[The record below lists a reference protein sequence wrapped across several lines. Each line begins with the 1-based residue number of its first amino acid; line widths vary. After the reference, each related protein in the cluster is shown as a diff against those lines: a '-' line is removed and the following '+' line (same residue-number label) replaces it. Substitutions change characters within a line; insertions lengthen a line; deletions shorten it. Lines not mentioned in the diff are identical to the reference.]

1 MSSMNALIPIPNSR
15 IRIRVSWSSA
25 YMCQLAPRF
34 FWSLFFSI
42 FFFLPTLLPSTGVP
56 ASCTVT
62 GPPPAVRHPRGL
74 SVGGALTKVVPV
86 GPPLPAPRTAHGG
99 LDMPGSIGSPPCQ
112 FLAPVQG
119 GSPPSDFFHR
129 YPRRTF
135 LPLQDETFS
144 HAHLSTLLT
153 PC

>member
-1 MSSMNALIPIPNSR
+1 MVVSLYVPARPTLFLVSVLLNFFSPNS
-15 IRIRVSWSSA
+15 SSINGGSG
-25 YMCQLAPRF
+25 QLHRHGAATRATSP
-34 FWSLFFSI
+34 
-42 FFFLPTLLPSTGVP
+42 P
-56 ASCTVT
+56 
-62 GPPPAVRHPRGL
+62 GPFR
-74 SVGGALTKVVPV
+74 GGALTKAVPV
-86 GPPLPAPRTAHGG
+86 GPPLPAPRTVHGG
-99 LDMPGSIGSPPCQ
+99 LDMPRSIGSPPCQ
-112 FLAPVQG
+112 FLAPVQD